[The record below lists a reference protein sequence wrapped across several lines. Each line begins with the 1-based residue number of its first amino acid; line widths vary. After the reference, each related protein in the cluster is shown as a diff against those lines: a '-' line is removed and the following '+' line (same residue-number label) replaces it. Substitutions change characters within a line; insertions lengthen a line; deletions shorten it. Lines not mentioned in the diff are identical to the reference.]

1 MAATAAQIA
10 RVRRMTAVSDDSG
23 PGTTT
28 YTDDDIRAF
37 IEAHPLED
45 ARGEGPW
52 VESATTPGTLEV
64 NPDWTP
70 TYDLNAAAADV
81 WEEKAAVL
89 AQDFDFQADGGNYS
103 RSQAYEQAMKQAR
116 HFRSRR
122 SFNTV
127 TMRPE
132 PLAQGSEAVNGEEA

>member
-10 RVRRMTAVSDDSG
+10 QVRRMTGEVGSA
-23 PGTTT
+23 T
-28 YTDDDIRAF
+28 YTDADIQAY

-52 VESATTPGTLEV
+52 VESTATPGTLEA
-64 NPDWTP
+64 NPDWTA
-70 TYDLNAAAADV
+70 TYDLNAAAADI
-81 WEEKAAVL
+81 WEEKAAVP
-89 AQDFDFQADGGNYS
+89 AGDYDFQADGGSYS

-122 SFNTV
+122 SFRTV

-132 PLAQGSEAVNGEEA
+132 PLQQGTEEVDAG